1 MLAKVLNYIGIL
13 LMALV
18 ILLVLP
24 LTVPKLF
31 GFYIFGIL
39 TGSMEPE
46 YPAGCAVY
54 VKQIDFK
61 DIKAGDPITYRLG
74 TDTDLVATHRVV
86 EIDSEQQTF
95 ITRGDANQSADA
107 NAVSYSQVIGKVV
120 FQIPLLG
127 KLSACLHTKTGV
139 LACGGIFAAA
149 MVLWVLAEKI
159 KVKESAK

>member
-1 MLAKVLNYIGIL
+1 M
-13 LMALV
+13 
-18 ILLVLP
+18 
-24 LTVPKLF
+24 
-31 GFYIFGIL
+31 
-39 TGSMEPE
+39 
-46 YPAGCAVY
+46 
-54 VKQIDFK
+54 
-61 DIKAGDPITYRLG
+61 G

-86 EIDSEQQTF
+86 EINSEQQTF
-95 ITRGDANQSADA
+95 ITRGDANQSADV